1 MIGILGSGF
10 GAYVYAPSLFF
21 QSNQQILVTKKTYS
35 FIKSRSDIS
44 FLLHRLLPFES
55 ERDLIKSSSSLI
67 LARRPFDSLP
77 LVNNFTNSN
86 FDHIY
91 FEKPFA
97 DTPDN
102 ALLLHSLLLSKY
114 INYSVNYIL
123 CFLDPPLIKNH
134 TSSDTLSFVWNFMA
148 HHYSNNLYN
157 WKREHISGGGALRFY
172 GVHFIALAYS
182 LGYYYPI
189 SSSSTLDYSYWD
201 AIFEN
206 TQNKKFHISINSKS
220 SSTEFRTV
228 YNNIE
233 ITKSKTLFDS
243 QPKT

>member
-189 SSSSTLDYSYWD
+189 SSSST
-201 AIFEN
+201 
-206 TQNKKFHISINSKS
+206 
-220 SSTEFRTV
+220 R
-228 YNNIE
+228 
-233 ITKSKTLFDS
+233 ITLIGTLFLRTHRIRS
-243 QPKT
+243 FIFLLIPSLHLLNLERFITTLKLPNPRHCLIHSL